1 LGDIAGVLFAWSIV
15 EFIKSFT
22 AMDQSARR
30 GFSKNAAYLTFP
42 FVMAFSLLLPV
53 FEWAALALMFIPIVF
68 LGAAV
73 SRQNDLITHIKK
85 NSQRVITTQET
96 ERNRIARDL
105 HDHIGQVL
113 TALTLRV
120 AILRKQ
126 APEELEKDL
135 DLLDQL
141 VATVFHDV
149 HEIVEELSPRDIS
162 SIGLSRSLQDSKLHK
177 MLATANISYTTYI
190 DAEIAEIPDQL
201 QIAVFRISQ
210 EALSNIARHSSATE
224 CSLKL
229 RVLDKQGSTA
239 VRLEIRDNG
248 AGFDSNDYVSGHGL
262 KNITDRAQVF
272 WGTLSSLRVNGELF
286 WTLPCQPRLQT

>member
-1 LGDIAGVLFAWSIV
+1 
-15 EFIKSFT
+15 
-22 AMDQSARR
+22 MDQSARR

-42 FVMAFSLLLPV
+42 FVIAFSLFLPV
-53 FEWAALALMFIPIVF
+53 FEWAALTLMFIPIVF

-135 DLLDQL
+135 FWYIE
-141 VATVFHDV
+141 VYYNRIRKH
-149 HEIVEELSPRDIS
+149 S
-162 SIGLSRSLQDSKLHK
+162 
-177 MLATANISYTTYI
+177 ANNWLTP
-190 DAEIAEIPDQL
+190 EQK
-201 QIAVFRISQ
+201 
-210 EALSNIARHSSATE
+210 E
-224 CSLKL
+224 CNYYYEN
-229 RVLDKQGSTA
+229 A
-239 VRLEIRDNG
+239 
-248 AGFDSNDYVSGHGL
+248 A
-262 KNITDRAQVF
+262 
-272 WGTLSSLRVNGELF
+272 
-286 WTLPCQPRLQT
+286 